1 MRRPNPKTTRE
12 AWVVFFILG
21 VVMLNYPFVHIFN
34 KTTTLFG
41 IPSLILYFLIGWP
54 MSIGV
59 NFLFAKS
66 LKAQTDPEED
76 QGKDQE

>member
-21 VVMLNYPFVHIFN
+21 IVMLNYPFVQIFN
-34 KTTTLFG
+34 KTTNLFG

-54 MSIGV
+54 ISICV
-59 NFLFAKS
+59 IFFFAKG
-66 LKAQTDPEED
+66 LKSSPETD